1 MASWIVFAPKGRA
14 LAARSLVLVLSACS
28 AFRWLLDL
36 KEGLTLTGREQEKIA
51 EVMDHFEKTKRDA
64 KFDWIWYGRLD
75 RLLRYKREYHT
86 FTVSKSDNKHKKLRA
101 WVIRQRE
108 MEKENKLAEQR
119 KKMLMNVGFDFS
131 HRFASRK
138 RKYTYEQENA

>member
-1 MASWIVFAPKGRA
+1 
-14 LAARSLVLVLSACS
+14 
-28 AFRWLLDL
+28 
-36 KEGLTLTGREQEKIA
+36 
-51 EVMDHFEKTKRDA
+51 MDHFEKTKRDA

-138 RKYTYEQENA
+138 RKYTSEQENAWNEMYNKLVDFRKKKAIATSVSTTRRIRNWPYGLIHSGQPTKKEK